1 MFNRKEKAK
10 ALIATISKS
19 IPDVHVSLQG
29 IVFAGK
35 DDELSDIDIS
45 VKVS

>member
-10 ALIATISKS
+10 KLIETISKS
-19 IPDVHVSLQG
+19 MPGVHVTLQG
-29 IVFAGK
+29 SVSSGK